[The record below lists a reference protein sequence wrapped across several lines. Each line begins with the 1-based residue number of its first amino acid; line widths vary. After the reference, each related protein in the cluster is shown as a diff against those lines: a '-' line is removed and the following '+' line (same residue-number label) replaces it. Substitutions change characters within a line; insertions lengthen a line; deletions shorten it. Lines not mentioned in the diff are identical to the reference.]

1 MNLKLITTTYEA
13 EKAVTQ
19 EGAQRFYH
27 DSGVEMEAVNFYP
40 EITYQTVQGFGG
52 SLTEACGYTFSR
64 MSDSSRKKI
73 LDAYFGA
80 NSSNYCFL
88 RMSIDSCDF
97 SLGNY
102 SAIVDPEDTELKSFS
117 LKREEQYIFP
127 LLEAAQ
133 QAAGVPLNIMLTP
146 WSPPAFMKSNGQKNG
161 GGFLKP
167 EYRMLWAQYI
177 CRYIKEYQNRGYF
190 VGMLSIQNE
199 PNAVQK
205 WDSCIFTSEQEKEF
219 LRDYLYPA
227 LQKNGLGE
235 IKVCIWD
242 HNKERAFERACD
254 ILDRNTDKMV
264 QGIAFHWYSG
274 DHFDAVKLI
283 RDKFP
288 DKTLVFSEG
297 CVEYSRF
304 DVDDQLSNAQMY
316 AHDMVGNLNAG
327 MNISIDWNIILDETG
342 GPNHVGNYCD
352 APIMCNTE
360 TDTVETKLSYTYISH
375 FSRYIQPGAKRI
387 ATSQYT
393 DKLEVT
399 AFLNPDSG
407 LVAVLL
413 NRSVVALPVAL
424 RLQGYVAQ
432 FLLPGGSITTA
443 LIDRR
448 E

>member
-64 MSDSSRKKI
+64 MSDCNRKKI

-102 SAIVDPEDTELKSFS
+102 SATVDPEDTELKSFS

-304 DVDDQLSNAQMY
+304 GVDDQLSNAQMY

-407 LVAVLL
+407 LAAVLL